1 MPINLELKV
10 RLRNPDEVLNKI
22 KDINAEFKGEL
33 NQTDVYYKKQNG
45 ILKLR
50 LENGTQTLIKYVRNE
65 KSGERWSDYNLI
77 SLEKNDAREYL
88 KDILEEEIVVEKQ
101 RLLYLYDNTRIHL
114 DTVNRLGSF
123 LELETLVINGKDDAG
138 RRFENVVELLSLDK
152 ENELRKSYRDLM
164 MEQGI

>member
-65 KSGERWSDYNLI
+65 KSGDRWSDYNLI

>member
-114 DTVNRLGSF
+114 DTVNRL
-123 LELETLVINGKDDAG
+123 
-138 RRFENVVELLSLDK
+138 
-152 ENELRKSYRDLM
+152 
-164 MEQGI
+164 